1 MSKPQPM
8 TALAF
13 ANYTRYRELYGAAV
27 WPNIDTQIKMQ
38 AYDPYDP
45 DIRPSDLVDAVVN
58 TSAGVPSEFF
68 VSWVRG
74 ADKPLVL
81 HRPLYRQAALG
92 EANVPDYVGTLYL
105 LEGDVVAPGIMP
117 LARKA
122 HGPSLSP
129 S

>member
-13 ANYTRYRELYGAAV
+13 ATYTRYRELYGAAV

-74 ADKPLVL
+74 AVHLFYATGLSV
-81 HRPLYRQAALG
+81 HRTSL
-92 EANVPDYVGTLYL
+92 TC
-105 LEGDVVAPGIMP
+105 
-117 LARKA
+117 ARPC
-122 HGPSLSP
+122 GPTN
-129 S
+129 